1 MRCPLAFLVLPM
13 QTWGFAAPGFA
24 QPSCWAG
31 PRQRCRSPTLLP
43 TLQEQAN
50 ARDPSSRDPFRP
62 ARHPL
67 EPVAINLLRRALF
80 AKPRG
85 AGQGV
90 LEDPRDRSLE
100 RILAVTRAARVAPSL
115 RESTG
120 IEIRNLNG
128 STISGIDGDADDE
141 RLSVAEWATI
151 EGWVR
156 AVAVNQQP
164 LEAALEAAAAAHPW
178 VAKFQVKIW

>member
-1 MRCPLAFLVLPM
+1 M
-13 QTWGFAAPGFA
+13 
-24 QPSCWAG
+24 
-31 PRQRCRSPTLLP
+31 
-43 TLQEQAN
+43 
-50 ARDPSSRDPFRP
+50 
-62 ARHPL
+62 
-67 EPVAINLLRRALF
+67 RRALF